1 MLQQQRLMIERTLIE
16 MDRRRYRWNDEELK
30 KERGSAQDG
39 ARKCSR
45 WSARWSEDEGAEEAL
60 VME

>member
-30 KERGSAQDG
+30 MERGSAQDG

-45 WSARWSEDEGAEEAL
+45 WSEDEGAEEAL